1 MGSLIVCTEQTKRG
15 KLKRK
20 HASAEQPPKKL
31 PSTKRIGQVK
41 VFTFFNTLFFSQPM
55 ASFFIFSSSKTK
67 SSGSDSFSL
76 TPFYHTFLFTL
87 LPTYTYKLLTILH
100 TTIILCIPIFFKL
113 NVWIFI
119 PHSSTL
125 LLLLFIHLFI
135 FCFFSY
141 GFCGLNITFLYVHGS
156 FCSFNC

>member
-87 LPTYTYKLLTILH
+87 LPTYTYKLLYITYHNNSLYSNIFQIKCMDLYSSLFNF
-100 TTIILCIPIFFKL
+100 IIII
-113 NVWIFI
+113 IY
-119 PHSSTL
+119 S
-125 LLLLFIHLFI
+125 FIHFLF
-135 FCFFSY
+135 FF
-141 GFCGLNITFLYVHGS
+141 LWFLWS
-156 FCSFNC
+156 